1 MHEKEKIIIVTGE
14 FDPLDMENLKFLK
27 KCKRKG
33 DWLIV
38 GVHSDWWMLYSVGGF
53 VHNYETRREILSNIK
68 CVDEIFSF
76 NDTDGTVCQLLKIV
90 KICYPQSDIT
100 YVSNMDMHNMP
111 ETKIKGITFET
122 VRQEKQV
129 TKFVGKFRKNQDYNE
144 DYEYAKNV
152 LHHKKRNNEH
162 SEVKKLKVQERK
174 KFDLFDEYQEND

>member
-122 VRQEKQV
+122 VR
-129 TKFVGKFRKNQDYNE
+129 
-144 DYEYAKNV
+144 
-152 LHHKKRNNEH
+152 
-162 SEVKKLKVQERK
+162 
-174 KFDLFDEYQEND
+174 